1 MVLSTVVYGMT
12 ILLIL
17 FLSLLL
23 QLQRPFPHRGSLHK
37 LSEESRLDIW
47 LGISKINIFST
58 FNMCEITLKSHHNW
72 WFLDIW
78 QDTSPHF

>member
-37 LSEESRLDIW
+37 LSEESLLDVW
-47 LGISKINIFST
+47 LGISKINIF
-58 FNMCEITLKSHHNW
+58 F
-72 WFLDIW
+72 
-78 QDTSPHF
+78 HFQYV